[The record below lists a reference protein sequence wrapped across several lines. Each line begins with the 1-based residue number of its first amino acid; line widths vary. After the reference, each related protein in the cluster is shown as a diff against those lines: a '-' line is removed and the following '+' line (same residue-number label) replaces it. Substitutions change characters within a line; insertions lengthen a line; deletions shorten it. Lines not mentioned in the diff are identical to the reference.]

1 MDYSIAASLP
11 ERSAVVTRRTDPAMA
26 RDLADFHEFPASDA
40 SSALARTADLSR
52 QNAVLGFSLLI
63 AAFWAILDEMRGKTG
78 AENLPPF
85 PLVRIEN
92 RR

>member
-1 MDYSIAASLP
+1 
-11 ERSAVVTRRTDPAMA
+11 MA

-40 SSALARTADLSR
+40 PSDLSGSAYLSR
-52 QNAVLGFSLLI
+52 QNAVPGFSLVI
-63 AAFWAILDEMRGKTG
+63 AAFWAICDEMREETG

-85 PLVRIEN
+85 PLVRRGN